1 MTGLVTSFGSG
12 AMTNSIDEISGA
24 DAILIIGSNTTEAHP
39 VLALQAKAAKKRGA
53 RLIII
58 DPRRI
63 EMADLS
69 DVWLQ
74 PLPGTNVPVLNAMMK
89 VILDEGFQDRE
100 FIEARTEGFEELK
113 ASLEKYTPEYAESIS
128 GVPTDKIRQA
138 ARLYAGAEKASI
150 LYAMGITQ
158 HTHGT
163 EAVLT
168 VANLAMLTGN
178 LGRESVG
185 VNPLRGQNNVQGA
198 CDMGCLYN
206 VLPGYAPVADEAAR
220 RRFEAAWGMGVNVA
234 GADGSI
240 EGADSPVVAVASPVK
255 ALPDKPGL
263 TATEM
268 MGAAHD
274 GLIKVLMIMG
284 ENPVLSDADSH
295 HVVESLKKTEFLV
308 VMDIFLTE
316 TAQLA
321 DVVLPAASFAEKSG
335 TFTNTERRVQMVR
348 QAIKPVGDSRPDWL
362 ILQEIGRRLGLAM
375 DYSSPAEI
383 MDEVATVV
391 PSYGGIS
398 HNRLGDRGLQWPC
411 PTKDHPGTKF
421 LHKDRFPRG
430 LGRFS
435 VVHYRPSAEPTDDHY
450 PLILTT
456 GRILYHYH
464 TGSMTRR
471 SGGLK
476 SHRNEP
482 YVEIHPSAAI
492 RHGIHDG
499 DLVRIITRRGQVE
512 AKARVTN
519 RTGPKVLFMP
529 FHYAEA
535 AANVLTNPALDPL
548 SKIPEFKACAVRVEK
563 VPLD

>member
-12 AMTNSIDEISGA
+12 AMTNSIDEIAGA
-24 DAILIIGSNTTEAHP
+24 DVILIIGSNTTEAHP
-39 VLALQAKAAKKRGA
+39 VLALQAKAARKRGA
-53 RLIII
+53 RLITI

-74 PLPGTNVPVLNAMMK
+74 PLPGTNVPVLNAIMK
-89 VILDEGFQDRE
+89 VILDEGLHDRE
-100 FIEARTEGFEELK
+100 FIEARTEGFEELR
-113 ASLEKYTPEYAESIS
+113 ASLERYTPEYAESVS
-128 GVPTDKIRQA
+128 GVPAEKIRQA
-138 ARLYAGAEKASI
+138 ARLYAGVEKASI

-163 EAVLT
+163 EAVLA

-198 CDMGCLYN
+198 CDVGCLYN
-206 VLPGYAPVADEAAR
+206 VLPGYAPVTDETAR
-220 RRFEAAWGMGVNVA
+220 RRFEAAWGV
-234 GADGSI
+234 GANGTGS
-240 EGADSPVVAVASPVK
+240 GSPVN
-255 ALPDKPGL
+255 ALPAKPGL

-268 MGAAHD
+268 MGAAYD
-274 GLIKVLMIMG
+274 GRLKALLIMG

-295 HVVESLKKTEFLV
+295 HVVESLKKLDFLAV
-308 VMDIFLTE
+308 IDIFLTE

-321 DVVLPAASFAEKSG
+321 DVVLPAASFAEKTG
-335 TFTNTERRVQMVR
+335 TFTNTERRVQLVR
-348 QAIKPVGDSRPDWL
+348 QAIKPIGDSRPDWQ
-362 ILQEIGRRLGLAM
+362 ILQEIGRRLGLTM
-375 DYSSPAEI
+375 NYSSPAEI
-383 MDEVATVV
+383 MDEVATVT
-391 PSYGGIS
+391 PIYGGIS
-398 HNRLGDRGLQWPC
+398 HDRLGDQGLQWPC
-411 PTKDHPGTKF
+411 PTRDHPGTKF
-421 LHKDRFPRG
+421 LHKDKFPRG
-430 LGRFS
+430 RGRFS
-435 VVHYRPSAEPTDDHY
+435 VVHYRPSAEPTDEHF

-471 SGGLK
+471 SGGLRA
-476 SHRNEP
+476 HRNEP
-482 YVEIHPSAAI
+482 YVEIHPTTAL
-492 RHGIHDG
+492 RHGIADG

-519 RTGPKVLFMP
+519 RTGIKVLFMP

-563 VPLD
+563 VEEAVADRAAD